1 MYYRNDNESINKEDV
16 ESPNKNFDEN
26 FYNESYNYPYMNFS
40 PMMYDPLM
48 CTPQAMPTNVEYD
61 NDNYYDDYN
70 EEFDDYELVRSPH
83 AHHDHNPHRRHHMH
97 HHIHH
102 HFFHPFMWPWWM
114 NR

>member
-1 MYYRNDNESINKEDV
+1 MYYRNDNQSINKDDV

-40 PMMYDPLM
+40 LMMYDPLI
-48 CTPQAMPTNVEYD
+48 CAPQAMPTNVEYD
-61 NDNYYDDYN
+61 NDNYDDYN
-70 EEFDDYELVRSPH
+70 AEFDDYELARSPH
-83 AHHDHNPHRRHHMH
+83 AHHDHNPHRRHHIH

-102 HFFHPFMWPWWM
+102 HFFHPFMWPWWI

>member
-1 MYYRNDNESINKEDV
+1 MYYRNDNQSINKDDV

-40 PMMYDPLM
+40 PMMYDPLI
-48 CTPQAMPTNVEYD
+48 CAPQAMPTNVEYD
-61 NDNYYDDYN
+61 NDDYN
-70 EEFDDYELVRSPH
+70 AEFDDYELARSPH
-83 AHHDHNPHRRHHMH
+83 AHHDHNPHRRHHIH

-102 HFFHPFMWPWWM
+102 HFFHPFMWPWWI